1 MPGLKT
7 VKIIVTCSLICSSL
21 LSNFIYHKA
30 QLLPWWSWKLY
41 IFNERSCHESPFF
54 YIYSSSGKYRVSSLS
69 VHFFKSLK
77 VTESPA
83 CLGELFILRR
93 VVSIVYLHIISLF
106 RSRNLLT
113 NQLVACSDS
122 GPNCWIVYIRG
133 RLSWW
138 VFSAQTLVRSK
149 RVLT

>member
-1 MPGLKT
+1 MLHAALFAPLY
-7 VKIIVTCSLICSSL
+7 SLISFIIKRSCCLDDPASYTYLMTQLSRK
-21 LSNFIYHKA
+21 SNFFLYIQVANAESTHS
-30 QLLPWWSWKLY
+30 QLL
-41 IFNERSCHESPFF
+41 
-54 YIYSSSGKYRVSSLS
+54 
-69 VHFFKSLK
+69 FFKPLK

-83 CLGELFILRR
+83 CLGELFILKG

-106 RSRNLLT
+106 RSRDLLT
-113 NQLVACSDS
+113 NQPVACSDS
-122 GPNCWIVYIRG
+122 GPNCWIVYTRG

>member
-1 MPGLKT
+1 MPSLKT

-21 LSNFIYHKA
+21 HSNFIYHKA
-30 QLLPWWSWKLY
+30 QLLRWWSCKLY
-41 IFNERSCHESPFF
+41 IFNEHSCHESPFF
-54 YIYSSSGKYRVSSLS
+54 LYIYIVQVANAESTHSQP
-69 VHFFKSLK
+69 LK

-83 CLGELFILRR
+83 CLGELFILRG
-93 VVSIVYLHIISLF
+93 VVFIVYLHIISLF
-106 RSRNLLT
+106 RSRDLLT
-113 NQLVACSDS
+113 NQPVACSDS